1 MSMELVGM
9 MSNSFKN
16 SDGEIIHYAKLY
28 VVREPDT
35 REAEYTQGMVAEPV
49 KVRPEMLKGLQLGDK
64 VNVLYDKNGRVV
76 QVELLPEYISY
87 SRGGGQREKG
97 V

>member
-35 REAEYTQGMVAEPV
+35 REASTP
-49 KVRPEMLKGLQLGDK
+49 
-64 VNVLYDKNGRVV
+64 RVW
-76 QVELLPEYISY
+76 
-87 SRGGGQREKG
+87 
-97 V
+97 

>member
-35 REAEYTQGMVAEPV
+35 REAEYNPGY
-49 KVRPEMLKGLQLGDK
+49 G
-64 VNVLYDKNGRVV
+64 
-76 QVELLPEYISY
+76 
-87 SRGGGQREKG
+87 SRAGEGTA
-97 V
+97 